1 MKPPIKI
8 GIAEPQPLEIY
19 NVMLPFS
26 LLAATI
32 VICMVLAIA
41 EKVAYKIKLLTSK
54 STRGENTSRGR
65 EGGRRI
71 GGMKINREICK
82 I

>member
-54 STRGENTSRGR
+54 STRGEKLFLKRKGKER
-65 EGGRRI
+65 IPAEGERVDAG
-71 GGMKINREICK
+71 
-82 I
+82 